1 MKLARKYFIIKC
13 GGLILLSSLGL
24 VACSTLPDAKAP
36 AVNSATAGVAMQTG
50 TRGGDK
56 WMPLGSRILA
66 PTGFLEMCERSPQD
80 CAAAADQDT
89 SVIRVEAE
97 AMLARKT
104 ELAYVA
110 VHGASEDVSP
120 ASTRR
125 ATSDTPRLRRL
136 VHKSPQVTLVAL
148 NDYVDA
154 GETVQPLTGRTVQLR
169 EPKQPRVELKAFA
182 WANEST
188 GAWQI
193 FPSGGDDVAS
203 QQTNSS
209 TVDFA
214 ETGAPDQGAG
224 RPLEI
229 ADNMIAI
236 GRDRDALKILQRV
249 NGDVNAMLVSD
260 TDQDIY
266 NVNDYWNAPGL
277 AKGNRADCED
287 YALQKRREL
296 VRLGMPA
303 AAMGVAIVRTRAGE
317 SHAVL
322 VVATTDG
329 DYVLDNLSYS
339 VKRWN
344 QTGYTWISRQLA
356 TEGLTW
362 VSLRDTE
369 GR

>member
-1 MKLARKYFIIKC
+1 MKLAHKYSVINC
-13 GGLILLSSLGL
+13 SGLVLLSILGL
-24 VACSTLPDAKAP
+24 SACSTLPERKAP
-36 AVNSATAGVAMQTG
+36 TVNLAVAGMAMQT
-50 TRGGDK
+50 TVRGGDK
-56 WMPLGSRILA
+56 WMPLGGRMLA

-80 CAAAADQDT
+80 CAATPDQDT

-104 ELAYVA
+104 QLAYAA
-110 VHGASEDVSP
+110 VRGASEDAFP

-125 ATSDTPRLRRL
+125 ASDMPRARRI
-136 VHKSPQVTLVAL
+136 VQASPQMTLVAI
-148 NDYVDA
+148 NDYADE
-154 GETVQPLTGRTVQLR
+154 GEKLPALTGGTVPLR
-169 EPKQPRVELKAFA
+169 EPLGAGVELRVFA
-182 WANEST
+182 WADKPM
-188 GAWQI
+188 GAWHI
-193 FPSGGDDVAS
+193 FSSNGDDV
-203 QQTNSS
+203 TNPPLNSS
-209 TVDFA
+209 TVDVA
-214 ETGAPDQGAG
+214 EMQPSGQGTSSPAKDAG
-224 RPLEI
+224 G
-229 ADNMIAI
+229 MIAI
-236 GRDRDALKILQRV
+236 GKDRDALKTLQRV
-249 NGDVNAMLVSD
+249 NGDVNATLVSD

-266 NVNDYWNAPGL
+266 QVNDYWNAPGL
-277 AKGNRADCED
+277 VKGNRADCED

-303 AAMGVAIVRTRAGE
+303 AAMGIAIVRTRTGE

-344 QTGYTWISRQLA
+344 QTGYTWVSRQLA

-362 VSLRDTE
+362 VSLRDTS